1 MEKTHTDGWFGNN
14 SAWNSSTLDVID
26 LDEASE
32 ESVVEATRVAVC
44 GNGGG
49 SPHNVNDAQGLGGMA
64 GVHFLRD
71 FRRRR
76 GTHVLSFRSTHKLLH
91 SHKLKQAATNHTQRK
106 FLINKLFFF
115 SGFDQ

>member
-32 ESVVEATRVAVC
+32 ESVVEATRVAVS

-76 GTHVLSFRSTHKLLH
+76 GTHVLSFR
-91 SHKLKQAATNHTQRK
+91 HKLKQAATNHTQRK